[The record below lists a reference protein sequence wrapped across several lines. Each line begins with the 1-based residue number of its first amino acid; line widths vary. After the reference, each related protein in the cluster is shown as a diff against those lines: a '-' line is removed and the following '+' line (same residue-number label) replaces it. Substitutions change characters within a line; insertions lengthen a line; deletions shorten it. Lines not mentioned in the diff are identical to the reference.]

1 MSDYR
6 DLPIQVARRAAERNR
21 ASAVRRERWRSLL
34 RATAW
39 VLGVAGIVVVT
50 MLSQPLWQPYIG
62 GRQPQDDARAK
73 VVRVEREPAAPDN
86 AAAAGDDR
94 DGRASEPTAPAVA
107 TASNAESAA
116 DATAERRAKPTPASA
131 PPVREAAP
139 AQPPDVAAEAA
150 VADEPDA
157 RTPAAAAG
165 ESETEEL
172 ETLRDDADEAL
183 RLGRLEQAAEGYRAV
198 LERDADDEAAGQR
211 LADVAVAHAVRAK
224 RLAADFEFDA
234 AERELAVA
242 RELAPDA
249 DAIREAS
256 RDLAQARALRAR
268 MPSTS
273 GAAQQERVRSLLA
286 EANAAMARGELMDPP
301 GESAFDKI
309 AAARA
314 LAPYAPEVR
323 SATERLERARRT
335 HGDRPATPR

>member
-6 DLPIQVARRAAERNR
+6 DLPIQVARRAAEGNR
-21 ASAVRRERWRSLL
+21 ATAVRRERWRSLL

-62 GRQPQDDARAK
+62 GRQPQDDAR
-73 VVRVEREPAAPDN
+73 VVAPRVERATVQGGTAAADRNARAPEQAAPSV
-86 AAAAGDDR
+86 A
-94 DGRASEPTAPAVA
+94 TAPAEEA
-107 TASNAESAA
+107 GAGGAEG
-116 DATAERRAKPTPASA
+116 RREQPAPA
-131 PPVREAAP
+131 PPARATTPEQSPV
-139 AQPPDVAAEAA
+139 VAAEAA
-150 VADEPDA
+150 VAGEPDA
-157 RTPAAAAG
+157 ETPAPAADKAEG
-165 ESETEEL
+165 L
-172 ETLRDDADEAL
+172 EALRDDADEAL

-323 SATERLERARRT
+323 SAADRLQRARQAQ
-335 HGDRPATPR
+335 GDRPATPR